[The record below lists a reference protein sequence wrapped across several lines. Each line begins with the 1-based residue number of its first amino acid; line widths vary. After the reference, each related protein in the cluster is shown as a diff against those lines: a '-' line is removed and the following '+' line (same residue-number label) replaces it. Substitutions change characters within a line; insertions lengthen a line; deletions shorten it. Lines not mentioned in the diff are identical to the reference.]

1 LLVNVDS
8 GLAEWSSDAANLYSL
23 IVAYLASDEMFFITQ
38 TGAKAHT
45 VTTP

>member
-1 LLVNVDS
+1 LFVNVDS
-8 GLAEWSSDAANLYSL
+8 GLAERTSNAANLYSL